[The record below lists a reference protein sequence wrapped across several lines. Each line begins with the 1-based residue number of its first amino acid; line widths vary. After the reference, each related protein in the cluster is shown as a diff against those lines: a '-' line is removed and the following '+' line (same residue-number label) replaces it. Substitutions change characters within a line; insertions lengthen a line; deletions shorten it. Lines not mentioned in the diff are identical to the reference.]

1 MRQTEEWVRARATEA
16 GTRTPRRAQEGDPET
31 RAIEEEFRRAL
42 GTKVVLTR
50 LKHGGRLT
58 IEFYSND
65 EFEALRRRLT
75 Q

>member
-1 MRQTEEWVRARATEA
+1 M
-16 GTRTPRRAQEGDPET
+16 
-31 RAIEEEFRRAL
+31 IEEEFRRAL

-65 EFEALRRRLT
+65 ELETLRRRLT
-75 Q
+75 AR